1 MAGSPCFWLCVFR
14 YPLVLRSSYFLVLR
28 RGIFPFV
35 GSPRIDW
42 TSNSCFFPLLRFT
55 KKRKLLLFLTKYPHQ
70 QQHKCFCLATA
81 TNEEKAKK
89 YERAF
94 VGNLVKLDVA
104 ANYSPGAAKTT
115 ILLRA
120 NIFSFYCKRSKTCCL
135 SLYIQNKIPN
145 LPQLP
150 TIQNLHQQESS
161 SLCLL
166 REEWSGL
173 ATKFCLLVIYS
184 RPGGFNHK
192 HSVNFWLQIFLSLP
206 SRVQINLGRSQKLS
220 VFWRCFQSFKYFY
233 SKLASAI
240 AELIQ
245 RQLGVQTLKTK
256 CWLL

>member
-1 MAGSPCFWLCVFR
+1 MFRNILFVFSFTFPATTCLWMIAKCCEVAEVEVNCDVITHQLLPLSITPESPQVNCLHWLLLLKIHPNIMAGSPCFWLCVFR

-89 YERAF
+89 YERAY

-120 NIFSFYCKRSKTCCL
+120 NISFF
-135 SLYIQNKIPN
+135 
-145 LPQLP
+145 
-150 TIQNLHQQESS
+150 
-161 SLCLL
+161 LL
-166 REEWSGL
+166 
-173 ATKFCLLVIYS
+173 
-184 RPGGFNHK
+184 
-192 HSVNFWLQIFLSLP
+192 
-206 SRVQINLGRSQKLS
+206 
-220 VFWRCFQSFKYFY
+220 
-233 SKLASAI
+233 
-240 AELIQ
+240 
-245 RQLGVQTLKTK
+245 QTE
-256 CWLL
+256 